1 MRSKKKDKEKKYIAG
16 GMFVLPALQAG
27 LGAYQMIQGNKMAN
41 ALEEPSLSKPSE
53 YADMLKLAQN
63 QQVEDKRLEN
73 LNRSISTGMAAAQA
87 GGGRAL
93 VGALPGM
100 VRAGDKGS
108 IDILAKRQA
117 DQMAALRAGAMGSER
132 EIGRNVSK
140 YRMDLGAAQAA
151 IEGGLQNIGGAVGQ
165 AGQAMLLADRNKI
178 TNTIEDPLK
187 GLATTDGM
195 EAGRRSITE
204 GIESDLDA
212 RLAQEAVL
220 GKAPNTKPTLLD
232 NITSN
237 QVEIPEILDDA
248 EGMDAGK
255 VKLLFGDREK
265 AFLKDPRFGEGSDLQ
280 DYYKQLNEDAFKSDF
295 LKVLDSYPESEIP
308 TIEDIE
314 GKIKLIPE
322 SAKSIAAKDKIL
334 QEELNKTRFL
344 EDGGKMTKGSFN
356 HKTNPINIVQ
366 KGVKVGEMTGGE
378 VILNPKQQAKLSKE
392 SSYFRNLLKKFNKN
406 K

>member
-1 MRSKKKDKEKKYIAG
+1 MRSKKKDKTKKYVAG

-27 LGAYQMIQGNKMAN
+27 LGAYQMIQGNRMAQ

-93 VGALPGM
+93 VGSLPGM
-100 VRAGDKGS
+100 VRAGDQGS
-108 IDILAKRQA
+108 INILAKRQA

-165 AGQAMLLADRNKI
+165 AGQAMILADRNKI
-178 TNTIEDPLK
+178 TNTIEDPLD
-187 GLATTDGM
+187 GLAITDGL
-195 EAGRRSITE
+195 ESGRRSITE

-212 RLAQEAVL
+212 RLAREAVL

-237 QVEIPEILDDA
+237 QATILEDSS
-248 EGMDAGK
+248 
-255 VKLLFGDREK
+255 
-265 AFLKDPRFGEGSDLQ
+265 EGSGGLSE
-280 DYYKQLNEDAFKSDF
+280 YYGQA
-295 LKVLDSYPESEIP
+295 PERV
-308 TIEDIE
+308 
-314 GKIKLIPE
+314 GLIPE
-322 SAKSIAAKDKIL
+322 SDESIAAKEKIL